1 MDPATVAGLVLGVLP
16 LLISAAE
23 NYEITFQPFVTYR
36 RHIRE
41 VEKFTA
47 RLDTQR
53 SIFHNE
59 CQLLL
64 CEVDQN
70 LNDILGDPN
79 HISRRDEQLSTR
91 IQELLGS
98 SCAMCISTLNLI
110 NDTLNEITTET
121 KGFEDLLNSK
131 VNCFSAAE
139 RIREILSLLS
149 LADESDA
156 QKSKG
161 KSPLK
166 LFRQK
171 IKISFSKTRLNDIV
185 NELRLYNSDIAR
197 LSSQIRR
204 LGGNSVAHSSNTVN
218 QAILTHLKVTQHAST
233 RLYEALASK
242 WSCDDRVEH
251 IASMDLRVQEMCRQ
265 SDSKVRFNIGVS
277 CCQLAHRPNPLWL
290 AIESAPNDPQE
301 DAQTA
306 EHTAALEGVLGKM
319 GASKPRVKFSFS
331 ASVQATSTPISRGPP
346 QNLQLDLYK
355 IGRLCKYFRQMRTQT
370 SGEPCMGFLEKTK
383 TFKHFVYS
391 PTNAPS
397 SRSNSQSLKEF
408 LHSSMEGNKQQG
420 WVEKLQLARL
430 LSLAV
435 LRFHSTPWLPESWSS
450 KDVCLF
456 SLDGPT
462 QQDPIL
468 GSACINTQ
476 LAHGDAHIHVT
487 EASVPSLATNKE
499 LFSLAIVLIELG
511 HDAPFEVISQ
521 AEHPRVGT
529 NKQIEDFLTAR
540 RLGESVHRKLNMT
553 YGRLVEKCLNC
564 NFGVATKLNDAELQ
578 SAVLIHVVNQL
589 DVCLEQYRKFNSL
602 APIPI

>member
-1 MDPATVAGLVLGVLP
+1 MDPTTIAGLVLGVLP

-36 RHIRE
+36 RHIRG
-41 VEKFTA
+41 VERFTA
-47 RLDTQR
+47 RLNTQR

-79 HISRRDEQLSTR
+79 HISRRDEQLSGR

-98 SCAMCISTLNLI
+98 SCATCISTLNLI
-110 NDTLNEITTET
+110 NDTLNEITAET

-131 VNCFSAAE
+131 VSSFSAAE
-139 RIREILSLLS
+139 RIREILGLRSF
-149 LADESDA
+149 ADGSDA
-156 QKSKG
+156 QKSKR
-161 KSPLK
+161 KNPLK

-185 NELRLYNSDIAR
+185 DELRLHNSDIAR

-204 LGGNSVAHSSNTVN
+204 LGANSVAHSSNTAN
-218 QAILTHLKVTQHAST
+218 PAILTHLKATQHAST

-251 IASMDLRVQEMCRQ
+251 IASMDLRIQEIGRQ

-277 CCQLAHRPNPLWL
+277 CCQLARRPNPLWL

-301 DAQTA
+301 DAQIA

-319 GASKPRVKFSFS
+319 GASKPRVKFSLS
-331 ASVQATSTPISRGPP
+331 ASAKTASSSVLRGPP
-346 QNLQLDLYK
+346 QNPQLDLCT
-355 IGRLCKYFRQMRTQT
+355 IGRLCKYFRQMRAQA

-397 SRSNSQSLKEF
+397 SQCKSQSLKEL
-408 LHSSMEGNKQQG
+408 LHSSREDSKQQD

-435 LRFHSTPWLPESWSS
+435 LRFHSTPWLSES
-450 KDVCLF
+450 
-456 SLDGPT
+456 
-462 QQDPIL
+462 
-468 GSACINTQ
+468 
-476 LAHGDAHIHVT
+476 
-487 EASVPSLATNKE
+487 
-499 LFSLAIVLIELG
+499 
-511 HDAPFEVISQ
+511 
-521 AEHPRVGT
+521 
-529 NKQIEDFLTAR
+529 
-540 RLGESVHRKLNMT
+540 
-553 YGRLVEKCLNC
+553 
-564 NFGVATKLNDAELQ
+564 
-578 SAVLIHVVNQL
+578 
-589 DVCLEQYRKFNSL
+589 
-602 APIPI
+602 